1 MSSEWRERKRPVCLE
16 RRYDFG
22 GYSALRDYLD
32 EAAEISEREGYYP
45 DMGFGKDYVNVTIH
59 VEEGSE
65 EISDAQRQFAQ
76 LLDELYTAQSGA

>member
-59 VEEGSE
+59 AEEGSD
-65 EISDAQRQFAQ
+65 EISDAQRHFAT
-76 LLDELYTAQSGA
+76 LLDDLYTAQVSN